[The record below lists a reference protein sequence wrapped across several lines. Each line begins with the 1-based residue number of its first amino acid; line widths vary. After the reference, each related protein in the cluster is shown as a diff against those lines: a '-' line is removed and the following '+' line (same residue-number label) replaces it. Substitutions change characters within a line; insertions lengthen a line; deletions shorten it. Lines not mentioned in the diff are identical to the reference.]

1 MTTLITGAGMLGVHL
16 AKDLADQGEEVVLF
30 ELNPVTWYINKVAG
44 SERVRVVRGDVT
56 NLGDLVSALQQS
68 GADCL
73 VHTVGL
79 LGAAVA
85 ASPYTAV
92 KVNTGGT
99 VNAIEAARLTG
110 VKRMVFASTMGVYDV
125 TASAPM
131 NEVQMTAPNSLYGAT
146 KLAAER
152 LALQYGAH
160 YGVEVI
166 ALRYPVGYGYTFSAA
181 GTPFGSVIYEVVA
194 GPAEGR
200 AVTVERSP
208 LWMGYNEFVYAKDMA
223 RAAALAVR
231 AEGLTD
237 HIFNIGT
244 GVLKDLADIA
254 AAVKE
259 EIPDAQITI
268 NEPNGTV
275 KESATRF
282 PFDLV
287 KAGEQLGY
295 KPSFFIPEAVKDY
308 IASVRAS

>member
-1 MTTLITGAGMLGVHL
+1 MSTLITGAGMLGVHL
-16 AKDLADQGEEVVLF
+16 AKDLADQGEKVALF
-30 ELNPVTWYINKVAG
+30 ELSPVNWYIDKVAG
-44 SERVRVVRGDVT
+44 KDRADVIRGDVT
-56 NLGDLVSALQQS
+56 NVGDLVAAIQRTN
-68 GADCL
+68 ADCL

-79 LGAAVA
+79 LGGAVA
-85 ASPYTAV
+85 AAPYTAF
-92 KVNTGGT
+92 KVNVGGT
-99 VNAIEAARLTG
+99 VNALEAARLTG
-110 VKRMVFASTMGVYDV
+110 VKRVVFASTMGVYDV
-125 TASAPM
+125 TASGPM
-131 NEVQMTAPNSLYGAT
+131 NEDQQTAPNSLYGAT

-160 YGVEVI
+160 YGIEVI

-181 GTPFGSVIYEVVA
+181 GTPFGSVIFEVIT

-200 AVTVERSP
+200 AVTVERTP

-244 GVLKDLADIA
+244 GVLKDLEDIA
-254 AAVKE
+254 AAVRE

-268 NEPNGTV
+268 TEPNGPV
-275 KESATRF
+275 KASPTRF

-295 KPSFFIPEAVKDY
+295 RPSFFIPEAVKDY
-308 IASVRAS
+308 IASYKAS